1 MSVYMS
7 VSHQNFSNRYS
18 CSFSLILTKLGT
30 HDLCANIQKKCG
42 TDIQNFALKFF
53 GKLFKFALSLCSR
66 LHLHL
71 VPGCHLQ
78 T

>member
-1 MSVYMS
+1 MS

-30 HDLCANIQKKCG
+30 HDLCANIQKMWNRYSKFCFEIFWQI
-42 TDIQNFALKFF
+42 IQI
-53 GKLFKFALSLCSR
+53 C
-66 LHLHL
+66 
-71 VPGCHLQ
+71 